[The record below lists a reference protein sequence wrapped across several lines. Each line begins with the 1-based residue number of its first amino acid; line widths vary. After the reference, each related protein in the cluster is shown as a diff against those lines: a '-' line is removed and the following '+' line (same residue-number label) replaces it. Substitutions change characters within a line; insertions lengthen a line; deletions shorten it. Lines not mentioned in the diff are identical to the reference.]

1 MLTFLLQQKKT
12 FGPLTTL
19 SFDGIELDSV
29 LMEAGLPLDKLCRC
43 CTLLLKFFHCKKA
56 ILKEVQSLTA
66 LLNFARPVIV
76 PGRAFLRRLIDLTVG
91 IQCQHHLLR
100 LSKDVKEDLKVWQ

>member
-1 MLTFLLQQKKT
+1 MLIFLLQQKKN

-19 SFDGIELDSV
+19 SFAGFELDSV
-29 LMEAGLPLDKLCRC
+29 LMEAGLPLDRLSRC
-43 CTLLLKFFHCKKA
+43 STLLLEFFHCKRA

-66 LLNFARPVIV
+66 LLNFACPVIV

-91 IQCQHHLLR
+91 IQCPHHLLR
-100 LSKDVKEDLKVWQ
+100 LSKDVKNDLKVWQ